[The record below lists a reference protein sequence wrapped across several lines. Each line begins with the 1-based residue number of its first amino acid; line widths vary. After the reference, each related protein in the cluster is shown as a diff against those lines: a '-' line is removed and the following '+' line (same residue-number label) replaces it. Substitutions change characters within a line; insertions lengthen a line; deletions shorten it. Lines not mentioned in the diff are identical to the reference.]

1 MYSVIAAHAF
11 CVKKSLQELFY
22 RQPSL
27 RLSMSSISK
36 SFSLL
41 VIILLA
47 VSGFTIVKPAF
58 AQIPKPSVPEFTV
71 KFIDAS
77 HFTLTTYSIDPY
89 TDQNVTHPSY
99 YVANKTITVSIK
111 NQPFV
116 STYDSSGGF
125 NTSLL
130 YNIRIK
136 GHYVENWTNLYLVD
150 DLPAKSNSDYT
161 VFSYVSE
168 QPNCEN
174 TYILGD
180 IMTDF
185 QMGAQVDFQVKA
197 MSGIVHRVFNPNATN
212 QLEMYPY
219 EFTGEESGWSNT
231 QTITINTDDATI
243 LYTSSSPSSPSPT
256 PTVTSVSNFPNSSLL
271 LITTITLVVIAFL
284 LAVIIFLLLYTRKR
298 KLA

>member
-1 MYSVIAAHAF
+1 MG
-11 CVKKSLQELFY
+11 
-22 RQPSL
+22 
-27 RLSMSSISK
+27 SISK

-41 VIILLA
+41 VIVLLA
-47 VSGFTIVKPAF
+47 VSSLTIVKPAF

-77 HFTLTTYSIDPY
+77 YFTPTTYSIDPY

-174 TYILGD
+174 TYVLGD

-185 QMGAQVDFQVKA
+185 PMGAQVDFQVEA
-197 MSGIVHRVFNPNATN
+197 MNGIVHRVFNPNATN

-231 QTITINTDDATI
+231 QTITINTDDATN
-243 LYTSSSPSSPSPT
+243 LYTSSSPSSPT
-256 PTVTSVSNFPNSSLL
+256 PTSIATSVSNFSNSSLL
-271 LITTITLVVIAFL
+271 LITTIALVVIAFL
-284 LAVIIFLLLYTRKR
+284 LAIIISLLLYMRKR
-298 KLA
+298 RIAFSQTKVTPTP

>member
-1 MYSVIAAHAF
+1 MNKRLALLLIPILTAS
-11 CVKKSLQELFY
+11 SLI
-22 RQPSL
+22 
-27 RLSMSSISK
+27 M
-36 SFSLL
+36 
-41 VIILLA
+41 A
-47 VSGFTIVKPAF
+47 KPAF

-77 HFTLTTYSIDPY
+77 YYTPTTYSIDPY
-89 TDQNVTHPSY
+89 TGKNVTHPSY
-99 YVANKTITVSIK
+99 YVANKTIIVSIK

-116 STYDSSGGF
+116 STYDSSGGW

-136 GHYVENWTNLYLVD
+136 GHFTENWTNLYLVD

-185 QMGAQVDFQVKA
+185 PAGAQVDFQVEA
-197 MSGIVHRVFNPNATN
+197 MNGYVHRVFNPNATN

-231 QTITINTDDATI
+231 QTITINTNDATT
-243 LYTSSSPSSPSPT
+243 LFTSPSPSSPTPT
-256 PTVTSVSNFPNSSLL
+256 PTSSESPSPSENTSLFSLSL
-271 LITTITLVVIAFL
+271 EQIVIIILSATVVVLLVVVAVL
-284 LAVIIFLLLYTRKR
+284 LRRISMKPEVQPNNESH
-298 KLA
+298 